1 MINLTITFV
10 SGNTKKMS
18 FDNKNHVEQFIAAL
32 PNNLDSTTSLHVRC
46 DLLGISGIVRG
57 NKK

>member
-1 MINLTITFV
+1 MINLIVTFV

-18 FDNKNHVEQFIAAL
+18 FANKAQVEQFISAL
-32 PNNLDSTTSLHVRC
+32 PNNLPATTSLHVRC

-57 NKK
+57 NK